1 MPTFNILLAYDITKY
16 GCMEVEADTWEAAVA
31 SLTHDSWYDSCHE
44 PGDEG
49 WEQRVVLVEAENGYI
64 EAEDIHY
71 FGPWAST
78 CILWVMTTFPPLTAG
93 GVPSA
98 RATLFQATAW
108 TWATGAS
115 MRLCT
120 ATSWHLRGRRGR
132 LPGNTTVRGKSFGD
146 CGCATKKSFTKRRGL

>member
-1 MPTFNILLAYDITKY
+1 MPTFNILLAYDTTKY

-71 FGPWAST
+71 NCPMIHYLAVIHRLTTIMDT
-78 CILWVMTTFPPLTAG
+78 CDVPDDTAAAL
-93 GVPSA
+93 VA
-98 RATLFQATAW
+98 YIEE
-108 TWATGAS
+108 
-115 MRLCT
+115 
-120 ATSWHLRGRRGR
+120 LRTMGRD
-132 LPGNTTVRGKSFGD
+132 PIF
-146 CGCATKKSFTKRRGL
+146 KKEDA